1 MNKALLP
8 LLLCCFIFPAS
19 GKDAGW
25 QWYNEKINPKEKE
38 NKPVP
43 AAPRQEPDIMQKLAA
58 LQTATKRALYEAI
71 LYPGV
76 DNFVKYFRLQ
86 NYWTQQAGL
95 FTMSAKKAMLAH
107 PELDYNLQYSH
118 YNGTVRN
125 QLAADQAQQRQ
136 AIAKLAEHYG
146 IMFFYRG
153 QDPIDG
159 QLAQVINGFRDTYGL
174 SVIPVSVDGV
184 INPLLPDSRTDQG
197 QAQRLGVKYFPAMM
211 LFNRRTDSI
220 LFTLLENGHEPKNIG
235 FQLFD
240 TRQLG
245 SQSIQCL
252 RFTEECRIG
261 FINHHSVCSNV
272 ICGRRHVRIIIR
284 TASGKA
290 QQQKA
295 GAQNLKDILYS
306 HIYLIN

>member
-95 FTMSAKKAMLAH
+95 FTMSARKAMLAH
-107 PELDYNLQYSH
+107 PELE
-118 YNGTVRN
+118 
-125 QLAADQAQQRQ
+125 AQQRQ

-211 LFNRRTDSI
+211 LVD
-220 LFTLLENGHEPKNIG
+220 PK
-235 FQLFD
+235 Q
-240 TRQLG
+240 G
-245 SQSIQCL
+245 SVRPLSY
-252 RFTEECRIG
+252 G
-261 FINHHSVCSNV
+261 FISQDDLAKQFLNV
-272 ICGRRHVRIIIR
+272 
-284 TASGKA
+284 SEDFKP
-290 QQQKA
+290 
-295 GAQNLKDILYS
+295 NF
-306 HIYLIN
+306 

>member
-107 PELDYNLQYSH
+107 PELDLTCSTAITTARY
-118 YNGTVRN
+118 GTSWRQTRRSSDRPLRN
-125 QLAADQAQQRQ
+125 WL
-136 AIAKLAEHYG
+136 
-146 IMFFYRG
+146 
-153 QDPIDG
+153 
-159 QLAQVINGFRDTYGL
+159 NT
-174 SVIPVSVDGV
+174 
-184 INPLLPDSRTDQG
+184 
-197 QAQRLGVKYFPAMM
+197 
-211 LFNRRTDSI
+211 
-220 LFTLLENGHEPKNIG
+220 
-235 FQLFD
+235 
-240 TRQLG
+240 
-245 SQSIQCL
+245 
-252 RFTEECRIG
+252 
-261 FINHHSVCSNV
+261 
-272 ICGRRHVRIIIR
+272 
-284 TASGKA
+284 TASCSFTGGRTPSTGNWRRSLMA
-290 QQQKA
+290 S
-295 GAQNLKDILYS
+295 GIPMV
-306 HIYLIN
+306 

>member
-1 MNKALLP
+1 MQTVRNTLMSLLVWSAVLP
-8 LLLCCFIFPAS
+8 VY

-25 QWYNEKINPKEKE
+25 QWYNEPAKSPAQETAEK
-38 NKPVP
+38 
-43 AAPRQEPDIMQKLAA
+43 AAPVRQETDIMQKLAT
-58 LQTATKRALYEAI
+58 LQMATKRALYEAI

-76 DNFVKYFRLQ
+76 DNFVRYFRLQ

-95 FTMSAKKAMLAH
+95 FTMSARKAMLAH

-159 QLAQVINGFRDTYGL
+159 QLAQVINGFRATYGL

-184 INPLLPDSRTDQG
+184 INPLLPDTRPDQG

-211 LFNRRTDSI
+211 LVD
-220 LFTLLENGHEPKNIG
+220 PK
-235 FQLFD
+235 Q
-240 TRQLG
+240 G
-245 SQSIQCL
+245 SVRPLSY
-252 RFTEECRIG
+252 G
-261 FINHHSVCSNV
+261 FITQDDLAKQFLNV
-272 ICGRRHVRIIIR
+272 
-284 TASGKA
+284 SEDFKP
-290 QQQKA
+290 
-295 GAQNLKDILYS
+295 NF
-306 HIYLIN
+306 

>member
-1 MNKALLP
+1 MKEKVMKGMKMNKALLP

-43 AAPRQEPDIMQKLAA
+43 AAPRQEPDIMQKLTA

-174 SVIPVSVDGV
+174 SVGLRKFSTFCRAFFPHSCWPRPGPITTTSAHSRLSVRESIVSSCTINSGRAVSSGAMFSLRVSTRTKPAPARSAASPV
-184 INPLLPDSRTDQG
+184 IRI
-197 QAQRLGVKYFPAMM
+197 APAV
-211 LFNRRTDSI
+211 
-220 LFTLLENGHEPKNIG
+220 P
-235 FQLFD
+235 
-240 TRQLG
+240 
-245 SQSIQCL
+245 
-252 RFTEECRIG
+252 
-261 FINHHSVCSNV
+261 
-272 ICGRRHVRIIIR
+272 
-284 TASGKA
+284 
-290 QQQKA
+290 
-295 GAQNLKDILYS
+295 
-306 HIYLIN
+306 

>member
-125 QLAADQAQQRQ
+125 QLAADQVQQRQ

-153 QDPIDG
+153 HPGWSGGYRLSGSITG
-159 QLAQVINGFRDTYGL
+159 ATGRDA
-174 SVIPVSVDGV
+174 D
-184 INPLLPDSRTDQG
+184 LLPEYPGGHTDHLPG
-197 QAQRLGVKYFPAMM
+197 Q
-211 LFNRRTDSI
+211 
-220 LFTLLENGHEPKNIG
+220 
-235 FQLFD
+235 
-240 TRQLG
+240 RQ
-245 SQSIQCL
+245 
-252 RFTEECRIG
+252 
-261 FINHHSVCSNV
+261 H
-272 ICGRRHVRIIIR
+272 
-284 TASGKA
+284 A
-290 QQQKA
+290 
-295 GAQNLKDILYS
+295 
-306 HIYLIN
+306 